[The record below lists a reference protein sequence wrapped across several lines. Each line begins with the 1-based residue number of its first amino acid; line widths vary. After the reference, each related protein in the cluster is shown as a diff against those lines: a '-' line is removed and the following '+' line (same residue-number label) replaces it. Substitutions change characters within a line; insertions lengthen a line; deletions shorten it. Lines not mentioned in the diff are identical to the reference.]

1 MESTLTLLRQQ
12 FALWQNPRMGA
23 PAKSSI
29 PVKQQGNRSLRDQ
42 VDELL
47 PGWQS
52 WYPSLF
58 DAAQD
63 LGILRARV
71 CDLSTL
77 VLSNRHASV
86 YNEAV
91 QAFRNQWSVEE
102 PEQSSEQEHHGRR
115 AHRHDNRHQHRAHRP
130 APDDASV
137 DESIDD
143 GPDTTALPDDLL

>member
-1 MESTLTLLRQQ
+1 MNSPLKS
-12 FALWQNPRMGA
+12 PA
-23 PAKSSI
+23 PA
-29 PVKQQGNRSLRDQ
+29 KQQGNRSLRDQ
-42 VDELL
+42 VDEML

-77 VLSNRHASV
+77 VLSNRHAGV

-102 PEQSSEQEHHGRR
+102 PEAVHDHTN
-115 AHRHDNRHQHRAHRP
+115 HRNRHP
-130 APDDASV
+130 AATT
-137 DESIDD
+137 D
-143 GPDTTALPDDLL
+143 GEPGDSKPFPEDIL

>member
-1 MESTLTLLRQQ
+1 MTAATKSPTSTKL
-12 FALWQNPRMGA
+12 
-23 PAKSSI
+23 
-29 PVKQQGNRSLRDQ
+29 QGNRSLRDQ

-102 PEQSSEQEHHGRR
+102 PEAQDPQPDPRQRSKH
-115 AHRHDNRHQHRAHRP
+115 HDNPEDSSVAN
-130 APDDASV
+130 AFPDDM
-137 DESIDD
+137 
-143 GPDTTALPDDLL
+143 L

>member
-1 MESTLTLLRQQ
+1 MNLPS
-12 FALWQNPRMGA
+12 
-23 PAKSSI
+23 KSPTI
-29 PVKQQGNRSLRDQ
+29 KQQGNHSLRDQ

-71 CDLSTL
+71 CDLSSL
-77 VLSNRHASV
+77 VLSHRHASV

-102 PEQSSEQEHHGRR
+102 PEEIHEPEHDRNRSNRGRSHQTNHSSE
-115 AHRHDNRHQHRAHRP
+115 
-130 APDDASV
+130 DDPI
-137 DESIDD
+137 E
-143 GPDTTALPDDLL
+143 PKPLPDDFL

>member
-1 MESTLTLLRQQ
+1 MNSSSK
-12 FALWQNPRMGA
+12 PPS
-23 PAKSSI
+23 PA
-29 PVKQQGNRSLRDQ
+29 KQQGNRSLRDQ

-77 VLSNRHASV
+77 VLSNRHASI

-91 QAFRNQWSVEE
+91 QAFRNQWSAEE
-102 PEQSSEQEHHGRR
+102 PEEVHERERNSRR
-115 AHRHDNRHQHRAHRP
+115 QNITAEI
-130 APDDASV
+130 PDELADPKPIST
-137 DESIDD
+137 DD
-143 GPDTTALPDDLL
+143 V

>member
-1 MESTLTLLRQQ
+1 MN
-12 FALWQNPRMGA
+12 A
-23 PAKSSI
+23 
-29 PVKQQGNRSLRDQ
+29 PVKTASVKPQGNRTLRDQ
-42 VDELL
+42 VEELL

-71 CDLSTL
+71 CDLSSL
-77 VLSNRHASV
+77 VLSNRHAGV

-102 PEQSSEQEHHGRR
+102 PEVLDEHDRDARR
-115 AHRHDNRHQHRAHRP
+115 RDRQRVMGSTDDETVETRRLS
-130 APDDASV
+130 DDA
-137 DESIDD
+137 
-143 GPDTTALPDDLL
+143 L

>member
-1 MESTLTLLRQQ
+1 MES
-12 FALWQNPRMGA
+12 GA
-23 PAKSSI
+23 KPPTQHPAKLQSS
-29 PVKQQGNRSLRDQ
+29 RSLRDQ

-58 DAAQD
+58 DAASD

-71 CDLSTL
+71 CDLSSL

-86 YNEAV
+86 YNEAL

-102 PEQSSEQEHHGRR
+102 PEQLDDQQRR
-115 AHRHDNRHQHRAHRP
+115 ARHEQAEP
-130 APDDASV
+130 ES
-137 DESIDD
+137 DE
-143 GPDTTALPDDLL
+143 PQFKHLPE

>member
-1 MESTLTLLRQQ
+1 MAAATKSPTSTKL
-12 FALWQNPRMGA
+12 
-23 PAKSSI
+23 
-29 PVKQQGNRSLRDQ
+29 QGNRSLRDQ

-102 PEQSSEQEHHGRR
+102 PEARDTQPEPHQQRKCHELPDESSGEKLF
-115 AHRHDNRHQHRAHRP
+115 
-130 APDDASV
+130 PDDF
-137 DESIDD
+137 
-143 GPDTTALPDDLL
+143 L

>member
-1 MESTLTLLRQQ
+1 MS
-12 FALWQNPRMGA
+12 A
-23 PAKSSI
+23 PSKS
-29 PVKQQGNRSLRDQ
+29 PTTATQQGNRSLRDQ

-71 CDLSTL
+71 CDLSSL

-102 PEQSSEQEHHGRR
+102 PEEVHEPERDR
-115 AHRHDNRHQHRAHRP
+115 NWRNHQKVISASDEEP
-130 APDDASV
+130 SDPKPFPDDV
-137 DESIDD
+137 
-143 GPDTTALPDDLL
+143 L

>member
-1 MESTLTLLRQQ
+1 M
-12 FALWQNPRMGA
+12 LWQNYSMSA
-23 PAKSSI
+23 PIKPPAAA
-29 PVKQQGNRSLRDQ
+29 KQQGNRSLRDQ

-58 DAAQD
+58 EAAQD

-77 VLSNRHASV
+77 VLSSRHASV

-102 PEQSSEQEHHGRR
+102 PEEVHEHERDRQRR
-115 AHRHDNRHQHRAHRP
+115 DHQKTGKPRDEESAEP
-130 APDDASV
+130 GPFPDDV
-137 DESIDD
+137 
-143 GPDTTALPDDLL
+143 L

>member
-1 MESTLTLLRQQ
+1 MTAATQS
-12 FALWQNPRMGA
+12 
-23 PAKSSI
+23 PASAKL
-29 PVKQQGNRSLRDQ
+29 QGNRSLRDQ

-71 CDLSTL
+71 CDLSSL

-102 PEQSSEQEHHGRR
+102 PEAQDAQSERR
-115 AHRHDNRHQHRAHRP
+115 QQRKHRDSPDAS
-130 APDDASV
+130 AADSVFPDD
-137 DESIDD
+137 IIQ
-143 GPDTTALPDDLL
+143 GL

>member
-1 MESTLTLLRQQ
+1 MASSS
-12 FALWQNPRMGA
+12 NPNSSS
-23 PAKSSI
+23 AK
-29 PVKQQGNRSLRDQ
+29 PLGTRSLRDQ

-47 PGWQS
+47 PNWQS

-77 VLSNRHASV
+77 VLSNRHAGI

-91 QAFRNQWSVEE
+91 QAFRNQWLVEE
-102 PEQSSEQEHHGRR
+102 PEAQDAQPEPH
-115 AHRHDNRHQHRAHRP
+115 AHRRRDSADKTADNI
-130 APDDASV
+130 S
-137 DESIDD
+137 
-143 GPDTTALPDDLL
+143 LDDLL

>member
-1 MESTLTLLRQQ
+1 MNSSLPST
-12 FALWQNPRMGA
+12 
-23 PAKSSI
+23 AKLQS
-29 PVKQQGNRSLRDQ
+29 NRSLRDQ

-71 CDLSTL
+71 CDLSSL
-77 VLSNRHASV
+77 VLSHRHASI

-102 PEQSSEQEHHGRR
+102 PEQLDEQPTIERKPAI
-115 AHRHDNRHQHRAHRP
+115 AHSDAEPPSHNF
-130 APDDASV
+130 PDDV
-137 DESIDD
+137 
-143 GPDTTALPDDLL
+143 L

>member
-1 MESTLTLLRQQ
+1 MDSASKSTLL
-12 FALWQNPRMGA
+12 
-23 PAKSSI
+23 KH
-29 PVKQQGNRSLRDQ
+29 QGNRSLRDQ

-77 VLSNRHASV
+77 VLSNRHAGI

-102 PEQSSEQEHHGRR
+102 PEELHDDTRGRR
-115 AHRHDNRHQHRAHRP
+115 REAADQDANDMSAGPRP
-130 APDDASV
+130 IPAGTD
-137 DESIDD
+137 
-143 GPDTTALPDDLL
+143 